1 MIKSTILESLKVYK
15 EYLNGNDSQV
25 EAVEVSL
32 SVKVQFDA
40 KIIKALRK
48 KLGTTQAT

>member
-1 MIKSTILESLKVYK
+1 MITSTILESLKVYK
-15 EYLNGNDSQV
+15 EYLNENDSHV

-32 SVKVQFDA
+32 SGKVQFDA

-48 KLGTTQAT
+48 ELGITQAT